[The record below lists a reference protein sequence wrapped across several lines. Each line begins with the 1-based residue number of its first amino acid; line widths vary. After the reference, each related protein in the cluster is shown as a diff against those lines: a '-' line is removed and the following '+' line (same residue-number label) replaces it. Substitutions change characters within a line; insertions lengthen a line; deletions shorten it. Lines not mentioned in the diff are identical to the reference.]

1 MPGLA
6 GHIMDKVNKFQGII
20 WAVVLISLWSANL
33 AYWIQVDF
41 SWSDPFVY
49 LSILIQTH
57 LYTGL
62 FITSHDAI
70 HGGVYAENP
79 RLNQIWGVD
88 VALNFQEDVERPGV
102 IRRQERHER
111 YVKHVSKGEAKEAK
125 ERFV

>member
-1 MPGLA
+1 
-6 GHIMDKVNKFQGII
+6 MDKVNKFQGII

-70 HGGVYAENP
+70 HGVVYAENP
-79 RLNQIWGVD
+79 RLNHAIG
-88 VALNFQEDVERPGV
+88 
-102 IRRQERHER
+102 
-111 YVKHVSKGEAKEAK
+111 
-125 ERFV
+125 RFCTILFAFNDYST